1 MIEAGRWDCVPAVTT
16 DSTKISITA
25 DSTYNTVINT
35 SGLRLAVQGDFS
47 MLATLSPPVNAGTFL
62 TLVGTL
68 NSGDWWYGLKRL
80 DVGLGAAGIV
90 VNYWTGS
97 SPDARASTF
106 PFLPAHPGA
115 FDLEVARIARQIV
128 VFVDGAE
135 VGRVSDPGLFD
146 AGQLYLGFNVA
157 PQRTLSVL
165 ALAAAV
171 PSDSASNVTLSAAFL
186 RVAARADTALRN
198 RAEGRGFLVGA
209 AVNPSLLSRDSYAE
223 TLGREFNLLVAE
235 NDMKFA
241 PTHPG
246 PGRYNFCAADQLIA
260 FAQAND
266 MQVRGHTLVWHQS
279 LPAWLTKGAYSR
291 DDVVSILHDHIDTVV
306 KHFKG
311 KLLSWDVVNEAIAY
325 SPPYG
330 PQPSFWRDTI
340 GPEYVD
346 MAFRWAREADPDVK
360 LFYNDT
366 GGEGLGAKS
375 DAVYNLVK
383 GMLDRGVP
391 LDGVGLQMHVS
402 VTGAPTPAAISANL
416 QRLAQLGLT
425 IHIPEMDVRI
435 PSPQTAS
442 SLAGQ
447 ATIYRGIV
455 AACLANSK
463 CEALLTWGVSDAN
476 SWIPGAYPGFGSA
489 LLFDEQLQPKP
500 AYQAVLSSFEQ

>member
-1 MIEAGRWDCVPAVTT
+1 
-16 DSTKISITA
+16 
-25 DSTYNTVINT
+25 
-35 SGLRLAVQGDFS
+35 
-47 MLATLSPPVNAGTFL
+47 
-62 TLVGTL
+62 
-68 NSGDWWYGLKRL
+68 
-80 DVGLGAAGIV
+80 
-90 VNYWTGS
+90 
-97 SPDARASTF
+97 
-106 PFLPAHPGA
+106 
-115 FDLEVARIARQIV
+115 
-128 VFVDGAE
+128 
-135 VGRVSDPGLFD
+135 
-146 AGQLYLGFNVA
+146 
-157 PQRTLSVL
+157 
-165 ALAAAV
+165 
-171 PSDSASNVTLSAAFL
+171 
-186 RVAARADTALRN
+186 
-198 RAEGRGFLVGA
+198 
-209 AVNPSLLSRDSYAE
+209 
-223 TLGREFNLLVAE
+223 
-235 NDMKFA
+235 MKFA
-241 PTHPG
+241 PTHPEL
-246 PGRYNFCAADQLIA
+246 GRYNFCAADQLIA

-425 IHIPEMDVRI
+425 IHITEMDVRI

-500 AYQAVLSSFEQ
+500 AYQAVLSLFEQ